1 MRLWT
6 IHPRYL
12 DRKGLLAVWREGL
25 LAQKVLQGQTK
36 GYQNHPQLRRFKAC
50 PNPLGVIATY
60 LRSIYEEA
68 VRRGY
73 QFDQEKINR
82 EEFDGQI
89 ACTRGQLQ
97 YEWDHLRGKLRQR
110 DPAWYSAIEK
120 VDEPEPHP
128 LFQLIEGDIEDWEVG
143 ARHTPR

>member
-36 GYQNHPQLRRFKAC
+36 GYQNHPQLRRFKAS
-50 PNPLGVIATY
+50 PNPLGVIAAY
-60 LRSIYEEA
+60 LRAVNEEA

-73 QFDQEKINR
+73 QFDQEKINA
-82 EEFDGQI
+82 EEFVGQI
-89 ACTRGQLQ
+89 VCTQGQLQ
-97 YEWDHLRGKLRQR
+97 FEWDHLRRKLRQR

>member
-1 MRLWT
+1 M
-6 IHPRYL
+6 
-12 DRKGLLAVWREGL
+12 WREGL

-36 GYQNHPQLRRFKAC
+36 GYQNHPQLSRFQAS

-89 ACTRGQLQ
+89 ACSRGQLQ
-97 YEWDHLRGKLRQR
+97 YEWEHLRGKLRQR
-110 DPAWYSAIEK
+110 DPAWYSSIEK
-120 VDEPEPHP
+120 VNEPEPHP
-128 LFQLIEGDIEDWEVG
+128 LFQLIEGGIEPWEVG
-143 ARHTPR
+143 ARNTPR

>member
-12 DRKGLLAVWREGL
+12 DRKGILAVWREGL

-36 GYQNHPQLRRFKAC
+36 GYRNHPQLSRFKAA
-50 PNPLGVIATY
+50 PNPLGGIATY
-60 LRSIYEEA
+60 LRTVSEEA

-73 QFDQEKINR
+73 QFKQEKINGD
-82 EEFDGQI
+82 EFDGQI

-97 YEWDHLRGKLRQR
+97 YEWEHLRGKLRQR

-128 LFQLIEGDIEDWEVG
+128 LFQIIEGDIEDWEVG
-143 ARHTPR
+143 ARDSPR

>member
-1 MRLWT
+1 
-6 IHPRYL
+6 
-12 DRKGLLAVWREGL
+12 VWREGL

-36 GYQNHPQLRRFKAC
+36 GYQNHPQLRRIKAS

-97 YEWDHLRGKLRQR
+97 YEWDHLRWKLRQR
-110 DPAWYSAIEK
+110 DPAWYSSIEK

-143 ARHTPR
+143 TRSTPR